1 MEWTGKWVQGQKM
14 AMYQMVVV
22 DLRLLPHH
30 CDSMKTCM
38 SMSMASPLIMCYCN
52 IIPDPFPF
60 CTKGVIWGGSKM
72 QI

>member
-30 CDSMKTCM
+30 CDSMKTPHEYVNGVT
-38 SMSMASPLIMCYCN
+38 SHHVLFQHYTTS
-52 IIPDPFPF
+52 FPILQ
-60 CTKGVIWGGSKM
+60 KQNDIGWL
-72 QI
+72 

>member
-1 MEWTGKWVQGQKM
+1 MDWTGKWVQGQKM

-38 SMSMASPLIMCYCN
+38 SMSMAYLSSCAIATLYQTLSH
-52 IIPDPFPF
+52 FA
-60 CTKGVIWGGSKM
+60 
-72 QI
+72 QR